1 MKAWTTKEIQYLI
14 KNALLAETNEVL
26 NLQEMAKKLNRTVQ
40 SVRNKVYNL
49 QRDGDLPKVQ
59 RELAIDSYKRPWT
72 EREDK
77 RLLAMRNQGQTYLE
91 IANELERTVTSVSNR
106 AARLIKNN
114 KAKPLIASWTADQ
127 ISVLID
133 NVKFDENGFVHN
145 YEELARLTGMKYSQ
159 VQGKVQ
165 RLRKTGKITVMPI
178 EGTTN
183 VKSKEAMQRFND
195 QRFAHVRRKEN
206 SDLKKEMN
214 KPKSNPE
221 ITSKHL
227 TVIITT
233 IVINGI
239 QTDQYFL
246 PNGELLAIKR
256 LTPPASNES
265 ANQSITK
272 EIIS

>member
-26 NLQEMAKKLNRTVQ
+26 NLQEIAKKLNRTVQ

-195 QRFAHVRRKEN
+195 QRFARVQRKEPV
-206 SDLKKEMN
+206 KEEM
-214 KPKSNPE
+214 KQAEAVPSV
-221 ITSKHL
+221 ISKHV

-233 IVINGI
+233 VVTNGI

-246 PNGELLAIKR
+246 PNGELLATKK
-256 LTPPASNES
+256 LTRPGSS
-265 ANQSITK
+265 KSVKTTTK
-272 EIIS
+272 ESVS

>member
-26 NLQEMAKKLNRTVQ
+26 NLREMAKKLNRTVQ

-77 RLLAMRNQGQTYLE
+77 RLLAMRSQGQTYFE

-114 KAKPLIASWTADQ
+114 KAKPLSASWTADQ
-127 ISVLID
+127 ITVLID

-165 RLRKTGKITVMPI
+165 RLRRTGKITVMPI

-206 SDLKKEMN
+206 SDLKEDMN
-214 KPKSNPE
+214 QPKSTPE

-227 TVIITT
+227 TVILTT
-233 IVINGI
+233 IVLNGI

-246 PNGELLAIKR
+246 PDGELLATKK
-256 LTPPASNES
+256 LTRPASNES
-265 ANQSITK
+265 VNKSITK